1 MEDRKLSAESP
12 LSCVARSALLGT
24 LFGASIGATECAKLL
39 IQGVPRYAEQALR
52 MVGVGCLGYALLGA
66 LLGTFCGVLAWIL
79 WRRPT
84 FKAASASA
92 CAGLG
97 TLLALA
103 AFVLLA
109 QVGAMALL
117 PTALLGT
124 LLALSLRE
132 LLAWV
137 PLLVKPWPWACLAA
151 ILLSCGAVTFAVRGG
166 ATAGA
171 RTTAAVTKPR
181 PNVLLVTIDTLR
193 RDHLGCY
200 GASDAKTPTIDS
212 LAKES
217 VQFLDATSQANTT
230 GPSHATILS
239 GLYPSDNGARSN
251 AVPIANDVR
260 TLPELLS
267 EQGFSTAA
275 CVSGFTLVQSASG
288 LAPRFEYY
296 DDNLLAWHW
305 LPEAALRLRLFA
317 VAVQVAKHRGET
329 PLRADRPANET
340 IDSALGWLDARDPQ
354 RPFFLWTHLF
364 DPHCPYNPPAP
375 YDRMHDGAG
384 EQVATRNW
392 YKLTTSERRELIA
405 DPREVEHMRA
415 LYKGEISFVDHE
427 LARLLGRLRAQGT
440 FDNTL
445 VILAADHG
453 EGLGEHGYWFDH
465 GTYLYDSELS
475 VPLLIHFPAAKDA
488 GLQVTQQVRLL
499 DITPTV
505 LGVLGI
511 ETPKNLSGVSLV
523 GELKQ
528 TQPTYRPS
536 FAQGEVSG
544 DLSGYELGGRKLSLR
559 SHGRKLVWTSDWWL
573 DSVRA
578 PQAWELYDLA
588 RDPLEQSDIFEDA
601 KKLPADG
608 AGGQSFQSMRAS
620 LETWRDITAESA
632 SRTQLTPEVRAR
644 LRSLGY

>member
-1 MEDRKLSAESP
+1 MEAELP
-12 LSCVARSALLGT
+12 LHCVARSAGLGF
-24 LFGASIGATECAKLL
+24 LFGAALGAAECGKLL
-39 IQGVPRYAEQALR
+39 VQGVPRYADQALR
-52 MVGVGCLGYALLGA
+52 MVGCGVLAYALLGL
-66 LLGTFCGVLAWIL
+66 LLGSFAGALSWLL

-84 FKAASASA
+84 FKAAGAST
-92 CAGLG
+92 CAGFG
-97 TLLALA
+97 TLLGLA
-103 AFVLLA
+103 MFVLLP
-109 QVGAMALL
+109 QLGAASVLPAVLLGSLFALCLREFLAWLPLLANPKPWIALGTIALL
-117 PTALLGT
+117 A
-124 LLALSLRE
+124 
-132 LLAWV
+132 
-137 PLLVKPWPWACLAA
+137 
-151 ILLSCGAVTFAVRGG
+151 GAVTFGVRGG
-166 ATAGA
+166 STAGA
-171 RTTAAVTKPR
+171 RTTAAVSQPR

-200 GASDAKTPTIDS
+200 GASDAKTPTIDA
-212 LAKES
+212 LANES

-230 GPSHATILS
+230 GPSHATMLT
-239 GLYPSDNGARSN
+239 GLYPSENGALSN
-251 AVPIANDVR
+251 AVPIANGVR
-260 TLPELLS
+260 TLPEMLS

-275 CVSGFTLVQSASG
+275 CVSGFTLVQSATG

-296 DDNLLAWHW
+296 DDKLLAWRW

-317 VAVQVAKHRGET
+317 ALVQVANRSGAR

-340 IDSALGWLDARDPQ
+340 IDSALGWLDSRDPK
-354 RPFFLWTHLF
+354 RPFFLWAHLF

-375 YDRMHDGAG
+375 YDRLHDGVG
-384 EQVATRNW
+384 EPVATRDW
-392 YKLTTSERRELIA
+392 YKLTTAERRELIG

-427 LARLLGRLRAQGT
+427 LARLFDRLRAQGQ

-475 VPLLIHFPAAKDA
+475 VPLLIHFPAGKDA
-488 GLQVTQQVRLL
+488 GLKVAQQVRLL

-505 LGVLGI
+505 LEVLGI
-511 ETPKNLSGVSLV
+511 ETPKNLSGVSLL

-536 FAQGEVSG
+536 FAQGEVAG

-578 PQAWELYDLA
+578 PEAWELYDLA

-601 KKLPADG
+601 KRLPADG
-608 AGGQSFQSMRAS
+608 ADGQSFQGMRAS
-620 LETWRDITAESA
+620 LETWRGITAEGA
-632 SRTQLTPEVRAR
+632 KRAQLTPEVRAQ
-644 LRSLGY
+644 LQLLGY